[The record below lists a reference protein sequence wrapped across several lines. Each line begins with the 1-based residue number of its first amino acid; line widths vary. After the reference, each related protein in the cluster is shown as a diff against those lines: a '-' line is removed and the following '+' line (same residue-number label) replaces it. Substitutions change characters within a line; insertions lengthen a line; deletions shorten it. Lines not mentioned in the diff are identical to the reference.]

1 MLFKNLETLIRRGWR
16 LEIRL
21 DSLSPRFHAVIHDN
35 DRGNGHNH
43 VGMTVNQAICG
54 LEQYVGHAM
63 QLDATAQETSAA
75 PHGPVPCSCKP
86 GDCIASA
93 LNETRYCARAG
104 LNR

>member
-1 MLFKNLETLIRRGWR
+1 VPIYNVYTYATVKRRYVVQAKNKVAAEDAIAGREPAESDDLSENVRNVD
-16 LEIRL
+16 EI
-21 DSLSPRFHAVIHDN
+21 P
-35 DRGNGHNH
+35 
-43 VGMTVNQAICG
+43 
-54 LEQYVGHAM
+54 
-63 QLDATAQETSAA
+63 AQETSAA